1 MFLLLGI
8 RRKAQRLATVFA
20 VCVSC
25 HTPAAQAVTRVR
37 TFFTVFFIPLI
48 PLGSKYRTTCT
59 MCGQSVSITKETA
72 DHLVVGAQAQ
82 AAAANQV
89 PGPPP
94 PGFPPPPAVS
104 PPGFSPGIAPTPPS
118 ELQGP
123 WN

>member
-1 MFLLLGI
+1 MFLLFGI

-37 TFFTVFFIPLI
+37 TFFTLFFIPLI
-48 PLGSKYRTTCT
+48 PLGTKYRTTCT

-72 DHLVVGAQAQ
+72 DNLVAGAQAQ
-82 AAAANQV
+82 AAAANSG
-89 PGPPP
+89 PGAPP
-94 PGFPPPPAVS
+94 PGFPPPPAAATPGVS
-104 PPGFSPGIAPTPPS
+104 SGIAPTPPS

-123 WN
+123 PN